1 MSRLSRELFYSVSW
15 CDEPWDLLGPQN
27 FELLLSSQVGVV
39 HSELNAI
46 PQSNQEL
53 PKSLLQVWL
62 SVLQQCRDMRL
73 IEDVNVAPFSRG
85 GRYCL
90 HQKKSRSQRIK
101 YPEEFAFTSAIVS
114 KRWCEISFSQGSP
127 DPCSANVSLP

>member
-1 MSRLSRELFYSVSW
+1 MSRLSRELYYSASW
-15 CDEPWDLLGPQN
+15 CDEPLDLLGPQN

-39 HSELNAI
+39 DSELHAI

-73 IEDVNVAPFSRG
+73 IENVNVVPFSRG
-85 GRYCL
+85 GGYCL
-90 HQKKSRSQRIK
+90 HQKKSHSQRINIQK
-101 YPEEFAFTSAIVS
+101 NLHSQVPLYPKDGAKSHLARAHRILAAQT
-114 KRWCEISFSQGSP
+114 
-127 DPCSANVSLP
+127 